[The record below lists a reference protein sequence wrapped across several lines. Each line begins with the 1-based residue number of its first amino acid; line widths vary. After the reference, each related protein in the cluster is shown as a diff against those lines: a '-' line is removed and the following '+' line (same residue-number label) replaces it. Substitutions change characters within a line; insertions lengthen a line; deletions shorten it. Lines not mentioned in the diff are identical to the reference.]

1 MTTYTGYVQEIK
13 DGKRLKMDDGNWYGA
28 FSASQCSG
36 IAVGDYV
43 SFSYQTTPP
52 KPDGRTFNN
61 IKGNVRKD
69 ASKAPAAA
77 PAASASKPAAGGYG
91 QKVFPVP
98 ALHGDRS
105 IIRQNSLARAVEIVT
120 FVGNPS
126 YPAEELAE
134 KAIEIARVFEAYSSG
149 DLDAAVAEEAVRK
162 MIATDH
168 N

>member
-61 IKGNVRKD
+61 IKGNVRKE

-77 PAASASKPAAGGYG
+77 PAASEAKPAYGGYG

-105 IIRQNSLARAVEIVT
+105 IIRQNSLGHAVDIVVNT
-120 FVGNPS
+120 YKEGAS
-126 YPAEELAE
+126 AEEIAE
-134 KAIEIARVFEAYSSG
+134 KAIEIARIFEAYSSG
-149 DLDAAVAEEAVRK
+149 DLDAALAEKAALK

-168 N
+168 F

>member
-1 MTTYTGYVQEIK
+1 MATYTGYVQEIK

-69 ASKAPAAA
+69 TSKAPAA
-77 PAASASKPAAGGYG
+77 PAAKPAAGGYG

-105 IIRQNSLARAVEIVT
+105 IIRQNSLGHAVEIVIHT
-120 FVGNPS
+120 CPGGVS
-126 YPAEELAE
+126 YEELAE
-134 KAIEIARVFEAYSSG
+134 KAIEIARMFEAYSAG
-149 DLDAAVAEEAVRK
+149 DLDAAVAEEAMRK
-162 MIATDH
+162 MLATDH
-168 N
+168 F

>member
-1 MTTYTGYVQEIK
+1 MATYTGYVQEIK

-52 KPDGRTFNN
+52 KADGRTFNN

-69 ASKAPAAA
+69 TSKAPAA
-77 PAASASKPAAGGYG
+77 PAAKPAAGGYG

-105 IIRQNSLARAVEIVT
+105 IIRQNSLGHAVEIVVHT
-120 FVGNPS
+120 YPVGGTPEG
-126 YPAEELAE
+126 AAE
-134 KAIEIARVFEAYSSG
+134 KAIELARMFEAYSAG
-149 DLDAAVAEEAVRK
+149 DLDAAVAEEAMRK
-162 MIATDH
+162 MLATDH
-168 N
+168 F